1 MSDAYAVTYEDAVA
15 VTVNPS
21 NGKDPKGPFCALQ
34 ATVTAGTASVL
45 TARGTTTT
53 VYIPLGQPLTLAV
66 KGVISLG
73 GASGV
78 VGFLSSIYPG
88 GQQ

>member
-21 NGKDPKGPFCALQ
+21 GGKDTNGPFAALQ
-34 ATVTAGTASVL
+34 ATVTAGTASVR
-45 TARGTTTT
+45 TIMGRTVT

-66 KGVISLG
+66 TGVISLG

-78 VGFLSSIYPG
+78 VGFKASIYPG
-88 GQQ
+88 GT